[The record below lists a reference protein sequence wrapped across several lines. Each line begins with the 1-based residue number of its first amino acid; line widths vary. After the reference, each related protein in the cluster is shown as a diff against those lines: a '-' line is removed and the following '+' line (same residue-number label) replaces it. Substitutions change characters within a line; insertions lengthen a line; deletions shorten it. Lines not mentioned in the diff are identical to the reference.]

1 LKAVAVDS
9 LVTVSSGVELACEL
23 ANDRKVI
30 CAPSATE
37 GKLLHAVEPP
47 SISPRRP
54 TAADG
59 ESDDSV
65 RSAQHPRKATP
76 PSSPSLG
83 EYSHENSGV
92 VLVLL
97 DLAASRRAIQPA
109 QPIRRR
115 AAVSSLSLLRR

>member
-1 LKAVAVDS
+1 
-9 LVTVSSGVELACEL
+9 VSSSSSRPCRFIPASPRSRSMRRPEDHRCTLSGRGE
-23 ANDRKVI
+23 
-30 CAPSATE
+30 
-37 GKLLHAVEPP
+37 LLHAAEPP

-109 QPIRRR
+109 QAIRRR